1 MNIRKSSFIKNYKNK
16 LSPKIF
22 GENDVYAAIEYAFK
36 LTDRYGV
43 GKINQAIFESSVK
56 YKIDQDVLTETI
68 NNMDTPFIWGEENE

>member
-1 MNIRKSSFIKNYKNK
+1 MALIKSSFIKNYKKK
-16 LSPKIF
+16 LSVSNLDSVK
-22 GENDVYAAIEYAFK
+22 EAIHYAFK

-56 YKIDQDVLTETI
+56 YKIDEDVLTETI